1 MRGTGRA
8 KYGLP
13 PVAIVLLLG
22 LASSACYETQELRVR
37 VVTPS
42 SALACVATI
51 DRVATEAGYARAPTM
66 GGGPTIFY
74 VPKTAPTTLS
84 STALGW
90 GIGVWMQPHG
100 EHGEDDR
107 CTFELE
113 ALGEDAG
120 CGLMCT
126 LSYQRGAEFD
136 QAVQEFARRLNAAF
150 RAPQPP

>member
-1 MRGTGRA
+1 MPGSDRA
-8 KYGLP
+8 
-13 PVAIVLLLG
+13 LLLG
-22 LASSACYETQELRVR
+22 LFVAVAGCYNMQELRVHL
-37 VVTPS
+37 VSPPS
-42 SALACVATI
+42 GLQCVETV
-51 DRVATEAGYARAPTM
+51 DRVASEAGYARAPTM

-84 STALGW
+84 TTALGW

-113 ALGEDAG
+113 ALGEDPG
-120 CGLMCT
+120 CGMMCT

-150 RAPQPP
+150 RAPQPGAGAK